1 MNKNGKAGNAW
12 IWVVAAVIIVF
23 ALGIVKLPSFGTG
36 GGSDVIQT
44 YAADAA
50 YATQNAFSV
59 ESIAGTTYYAAG
71 ADGIFQTTAPKLER
85 DKAYQYWVSN
95 STVYVKPLTF
105 TASGSNNVINK
116 VAYRTGSATITGYD
130 VIYNC
135 NTNDD
140 VAATACNITLGAN
153 QEAKIDMKYLGG
165 AKTANLPFGGV
176 MVVEYN
182 NTVPTQT
189 CSGDGL
195 VGLNNKYQVT
205 YSDSATTNTHK
216 VYELADGF
224 DVSKN
229 GGTTGVTNVI
239 RCEWAN
245 GATAAAPGTVKITF
259 IPANYYIGN
268 DGKLYLDVEQKM
280 NGANTR
286 TGLTTVTKTFYTA

>member
-23 ALGIVKLPSFGTG
+23 ALGIVKLPSFGSG
-36 GGSDVIQT
+36 DGSDIIQT

-59 ESIAGTTYYAAG
+59 ESIGGTTYYAAG
-71 ADGIFQTTAPKLER
+71 ADGIFQATAPKLER

-116 VAYRTGSATITGYD
+116 VAYRTGSPTITGYD

-195 VGLNNKYQVT
+195 VGLNSKYQVT

-216 VYELADGF
+216 VYELAEGF

-245 GATAAAPGTVKITF
+245 GATAAAAGTVKVTF
-259 IPANYYIGN
+259 IAANYYIGN

-286 TGLTTVTKTFYTA
+286 TGLATTTKTFYTA